1 MPVVTLIKTLLAFWV
16 VLLSFACYASATTAP
31 ASATETTRLKQ
42 WLDARY
48 EEELQRKP
56 TTLTRLG
63 RKDLYSQIDNYS
75 REGQEEYLRWMSATG
90 TALSEQFEYLALSV
104 EGKVSYDFWMYRVQE
119 MESGFAFRDHKYV
132 MTTWSEMHT
141 VPVSFMVNAHVVESE
156 DDMLAYI
163 ARIEG
168 WGRALQQMMDRVEY
182 SAAKGIRPPRFSYHD
197 VIAQSR
203 LVIEGTPF
211 SKAATES
218 SLWADA
224 KHKIN
229 VLVQTGK
236 IDSRRAVELEQNVK
250 QALLEHFQ
258 PAYQRIIGWHEQDL
272 KNTAEQ
278 AQGVHSLPNG
288 KSYYEHQLVV
298 NTQSSMTPDE
308 VHSLGLIE
316 VGRIQAE
323 MNAIMKRVG
332 FEDSLQEFFD
342 YVRED
347 ERFYYPDTDAG
358 REAYIEETRR
368 QLNKME
374 ALLPQYFGRLPLA
387 PLEVRRV
394 EPYRELDGAAAWYY
408 EGTADGSR
416 PGVYYLHLSDMK
428 AMNRVDLETTAY
440 HEGSPGH
447 HMQGSIAMENDALP
461 LFRRV
466 EWSNA
471 YGEGWALYSE
481 YLAKEMGAFHDPYM
495 DFGRLVN
502 ELWRALR
509 LVVDSGLHALGWT
522 EDQAIAYMLNN
533 SSSPET
539 TVRSEVQRYLLSPG
553 QASSYKAGMLRI
565 QAMRAKAEQQ
575 MGEQFDIRGFHDL
588 ILAGGSLPLPVLER
602 RVDVWIAENSD

>member
-1 MPVVTLIKTLLAFWV
+1 MPVVTSIKTASAFLI
-16 VLLSFACYASATTAP
+16 VLFSFTCYASPEIETA
-31 ASATETTRLKQ
+31 RLNQ

-48 EEELQRKP
+48 EEELKREP

-63 RKDLYSQIDNYS
+63 RKELYSQIDDYS
-75 REGQEEYLRWMSATG
+75 RGAQEEYLRWISGTG
-90 TALSEQFEYLALSV
+90 TALAERFDYEELTV

-119 MESGFAFRDHKYV
+119 IESGFAFRDHEYV

-141 VPVSFMVNAHVVESE
+141 VPVAFMVNAHVVDSE

-168 WGRALQQMMDRVEY
+168 WGHALQQMMDRVEY
-182 SAAKGIRPPRFSYHD
+182 SAKKGIRPPRFSYHD

-203 LVIEGTPF
+203 LVINGAPF

-218 SLWADA
+218 GLWADA
-224 KHKIN
+224 LEKIDA
-229 VLVQTGK
+229 LVQTRK
-236 IDSRRAVELEQNVK
+236 IDASRAVALEQSVK

-258 PAYQRIIGWHEQDL
+258 PAYQRIISWHEQDL

-288 KSYYEHQLVV
+288 KSYYEYQLAM
-298 NTQSSMTPDE
+298 NTQSSMTPEE
-308 VHSLGLIE
+308 VHSLGLSE
-316 VGRIQAE
+316 VARIQAE

-332 FEDSLQEFFD
+332 FEGSLQEFFD
-342 YVRED
+342 YVRDD
-347 ERFYYPDTDAG
+347 ERFYYPNTDAG
-358 REAYIEETRR
+358 REGYIEETRR
-368 QLNKME
+368 QLGKME
-374 ALLPQYFGRLPLA
+374 ALLPHYFGRLPEA
-387 PLEVRRV
+387 PLEVRRI

-416 PGVYYLHLSDMK
+416 PGVYYLHLSDMN

-461 LFRRV
+461 FFRRV
-466 EWSNA
+466 VWSNA

-481 YLAKEMGAFHDPYM
+481 FLAKEMGAFHDPYM

-509 LVVDSGLHALGWT
+509 LVVDSGLHAFDWT
-522 EDQAIAYMLNN
+522 EEQAITYMLNN

-575 MGEQFDIRGFHDL
+575 MGDQFDIRDFHDL
-588 ILAGGSLPLPVLER
+588 ILAGGSLPLPLLER